1 MASSILDSTNFHVT
15 KPLVEP
21 PGDIILVEAAL
32 TPVDSETVEGS
43 KDGVDNDAH
52 LPLSKDSDLK
62 KVMDTDTSSISPSS
76 RLGAWAQPLNFINP
90 SSLMNSSLES
100 NGEEVARDHWP
111 SLPSQNSGRMGRK
124 VPATMSNKFVA
135 HGLPKPLDRKE
146 DDLRFPWAAK
156 MNPASRNLYRATEP
170 EYLED
175 GTPKRGMWHI
185 DDCLMVVA
193 LWTPEATLA
202 IPEIKTIPIWVTLK
216 KIPNILYSI
225 PGISHIASGLGAP
238 MATHKP
244 RLDPIHMGE
253 AKILVE
259 VELSKAFPARITA
272 TDTTGFISMVD
283 VEYAW
288 LPTSCS
294 RCGQLGHKVKRCLQ
308 SENGE
313 VKNGFE
319 KESIAPISDQSLAK
333 QSLALVHVT
342 ASNIEDVHTPSASVD
357 NNSDPIDFIHSRQ
370 SRYLSM
376 SPTVICINEPM
387 ESPILESAQKL
398 SSVTTPIANK
408 ISTVQRDGSRTA
420 EPDFGSNKFALL
432 FSAEE
437 EEDSS
442 DVEEDPDS
450 MDLMTPPG
458 KRILRERPVKPST
471 KAKEMHWHSTSRGR
485 GNRGRGNRGGH
496 G

>member
-62 KVMDTDTSSISPSS
+62 KVMDTDTSSISPFS
-76 RLGAWAQPLNFINP
+76 RLGAWAQPLKFINP

-175 GTPKRGMWHI
+175 GTPK
-185 DDCLMVVA
+185 
-193 LWTPEATLA
+193 
-202 IPEIKTIPIWVTLK
+202 
-216 KIPNILYSI
+216 
-225 PGISHIASGLGAP
+225 
-238 MATHKP
+238 
-244 RLDPIHMGE
+244 
-253 AKILVE
+253 
-259 VELSKAFPARITA
+259 
-272 TDTTGFISMVD
+272 
-283 VEYAW
+283 
-288 LPTSCS
+288 
-294 RCGQLGHKVKRCLQ
+294 
-308 SENGE
+308 
-313 VKNGFE
+313 
-319 KESIAPISDQSLAK
+319 SLAK

-357 NNSDPIDFIHSRQ
+357 NNSDPIESSIPSGMEVSLSNTLPADPVNPNEDDLHSLATI
-370 SRYLSM
+370 SILENMCM

>member
-1 MASSILDSTNFHVT
+1 ITIAHLLHLSLPWPPRSWILQISTLRNHWWACA
-15 KPLVEP
+15 

-62 KVMDTDTSSISPSS
+62 KVMDTDTSSILLFHG
-76 RLGAWAQPLNFINP
+76 LGHGLNR
-90 SSLMNSSLES
+90 SNSSILQ
-100 NGEEVARDHWP
+100 EVARDHWP

-175 GTPKRGMWHI
+175 GTPK
-185 DDCLMVVA
+185 V
-193 LWTPEATLA
+193 
-202 IPEIKTIPIWVTLK
+202 TIPSYVL
-216 KIPNILYSI
+216 
-225 PGISHIASGLGAP
+225 
-238 MATHKP
+238 
-244 RLDPIHMGE
+244 
-253 AKILVE
+253 
-259 VELSKAFPARITA
+259 
-272 TDTTGFISMVD
+272 
-283 VEYAW
+283 
-288 LPTSCS
+288 
-294 RCGQLGHKVKRCLQ
+294 LQ
-308 SENGE
+308 
-313 VKNGFE
+313 
-319 KESIAPISDQSLAK
+319 
-333 QSLALVHVT
+333 VHVT

-357 NNSDPIDFIHSRQ
+357 NNSDPIESSIPSGMEVSLSNTLPADPVNPNEDDLHSLATI
-370 SRYLSM
+370 SILENMCM

-408 ISTVQRDGSRTA
+408 ISTVQGMVVEQLSLTL
-420 EPDFGSNKFALL
+420 GLTNLL
-432 FSAEE
+432 YCSE

>member
-1 MASSILDSTNFHVT
+1 MASSILDSSNFHVT

-21 PGDIILVEAAL
+21 PGDSILVEAAL
-32 TPVDSETVEGS
+32 TPPSVDSETVEGS

-76 RLGAWAQPLNFINP
+76 RLGAWAQPLKFINP

-193 LWTPEATLA
+193 PWTPEATLA

-259 VELSKAFPARITA
+259 VELSKAFPARIAA

-308 SENGE
+308 SDNDE

-357 NNSDPIDFIHSRQ
+357 NNSDPIEMIFIHSRQ
-370 SRYLSM
+370 SRYL
-376 SPTVICINEPM
+376 
-387 ESPILESAQKL
+387 
-398 SSVTTPIANK
+398 
-408 ISTVQRDGSRTA
+408 RTCVCLQQL
-420 EPDFGSNKFALL
+420 FA
-432 FSAEE
+432 
-437 EEDSS
+437 
-442 DVEEDPDS
+442 
-450 MDLMTPPG
+450 
-458 KRILRERPVKPST
+458 
-471 KAKEMHWHSTSRGR
+471 STSLWSLRSWSLLKSYHQSPLILLTQFLRSKGMVVEQLSLTLALTNLLYCSVR
-485 GNRGRGNRGGH
+485 RKKKIHQMWKKIRIRWIS
-496 G
+496 